1 MMGQTQISTG
11 LDSRDG
17 NSGMWNPLGLGWP
30 GRRSKT
36 SKCKRKYNQWY
47 CDS

>member
-17 NSGMWNPLGLGWP
+17 NSGM
-30 GRRSKT
+30 
-36 SKCKRKYNQWY
+36 
-47 CDS
+47 